1 MAHSPD
7 MITHALNVLNQKY
20 GLEVKI
26 DEVEDSKLLPKVN
39 KRMMSIRFNF
49 RLLPLFILYR
59 MRNADLVMKYFLTHK
74 YMSYGMYSDAEHW
87 LERTEVKIKKVKAKN
102 EGLFYNFIGW
112 AKSLNQSHLEDFN
125 KQQDEMLMYQQLFVL
140 LHEYSHVL
148 FYHKEEYRIDYFN
161 RIRESLQDFEDGR
174 DKRDSILK
182 EIFYEL
188 PWGARSFLMENIGY
202 GFVTRNLD
210 LIKEVSADD
219 RKVEELACDL
229 YAWHILASMLHYGG
243 YSLDEQ
249 AVVFTNAIEALYYL
263 ENYKALDDCLSY
275 KVDMSKAENIALFDS
290 VRYSVLTHT
299 IVLYFEGK
307 EKGRGL
313 AFDRQFSI
321 FRWEERK
328 DFISLINKFVPLTKN
343 LMEGAKLP
351 NNELSLPLYQR
362 INALENEMMDRV
374 LK

>member
-1 MAHSPD
+1 MAHPD

-59 MRNADLVMKYFLTHK
+59 MGNADLVVKYFLTHK
-74 YMSYGMYSDAEHW
+74 YMSYGMYSVAEHW

-102 EGLFYNFIGW
+102 EGLFQNLIGW

-125 KQQDEMLMYQQLFVL
+125 MQQDEMLMYQQLFVL

-174 DKRDSILK
+174 DKSDSILK
-182 EIFYEL
+182 EISKEL
-188 PWGARSFLMENIGY
+188 PWGTRSFLMENIGY
-202 GFVTRNLD
+202 GFVARNLD

-229 YAWHILASMLHYGG
+229 HAWHILASILHYGG
-243 YSLDEQ
+243 YSLEEQ
-249 AVVFTNAIEALYYL
+249 EVVFTNAIEALYYL
-263 ENYKALDDCLSY
+263 ENYKALDDSLSY

-290 VRYSVLTHT
+290 MRYSVLTHT

-328 DFISLINKFVPLTKN
+328 DFISLINKFVPMTKD
-343 LMEGAKLP
+343 LMEGAQIP
-351 NNELSLPLYQR
+351 NHELSSPLYQR
-362 INALENEMMDRV
+362 IDALENEIMDCA